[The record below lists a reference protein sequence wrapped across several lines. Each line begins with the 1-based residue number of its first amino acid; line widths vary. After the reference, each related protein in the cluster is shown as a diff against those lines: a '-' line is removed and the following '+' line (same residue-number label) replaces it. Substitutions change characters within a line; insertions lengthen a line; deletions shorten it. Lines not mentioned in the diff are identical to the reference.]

1 MYRLSDQA
9 TYQYQY
15 HQWKSR
21 DVQAIWP
28 SKPISINI
36 TNGKAGMYWLSGC
49 TGWCTGYLISGS
61 TGYLIKQP
69 CQYQYHQCQQWK
81 SRDVQAIWPSSLS
94 VSTSPME
101 KQGCTGYLTKQPISI
116 NITNGKVG
124 MYRLSDQATY
134 QYQHHQ
140 WVSRDV
146 QAIWPSNLSVST
158 SPMEK

>member
-9 TYQYQY
+9 NLSVLTSPMEKLGCTGYLDVQA
-15 HQWKSR
+15 
-21 DVQAIWP
+21 DVQAIW
-28 SKPISINI
+28 K
-36 TNGKAGMYWLSGC
+36 YWLS
-49 TGWCTGYLISGS
+49 
-61 TGYLIKQP
+61 
-69 CQYQYHQCQQWK
+69 
-81 SRDVQAIWPSSLS
+81 DQATLS
-94 VSTSPME
+94 VSISPMPAME

-146 QAIWPSNLSVST
+146 QAI
-158 SPMEK
+158 